1 LDLCQREPSFG
12 QKEPRPS
19 VLAIIAAVCLA
30 KAFSCFNA
38 TVVAFGHRGND
49 DSKSLP
55 FPFSLLFSPRDERP
69 KAKAAGCQG
78 ADARCAAN
86 IAKLPE
92 LLRQHPSA
100 RAFLLTRSDTFVHTH
115 CLTENAMSALAF
127 ASIFA

>member
-1 LDLCQREPSFG
+1 LDLCQRLPSFG
-12 QKEPRPS
+12 QNEPRPS

-55 FPFSLLFSPRDERP
+55 FPFSLLFGSRDERP
-69 KAKAAGCQG
+69 SKSSPVAKALTRDQ
-78 ADARCAAN
+78 AREIAAN

-92 LLRQHPSA
+92 LLAAQPHLGFTSCPA
-100 RAFLLTRSDTFVHTH
+100 Y
-115 CLTENAMSALAF
+115 
-127 ASIFA
+127 I